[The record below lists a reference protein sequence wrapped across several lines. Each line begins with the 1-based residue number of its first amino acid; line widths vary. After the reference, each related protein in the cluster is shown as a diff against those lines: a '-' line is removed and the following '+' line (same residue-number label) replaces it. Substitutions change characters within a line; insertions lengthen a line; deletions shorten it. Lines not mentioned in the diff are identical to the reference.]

1 MHEQLLE
8 SLAMLFVTLN
18 PISTAIYFAGASGG
32 SDAPTRYRVA
42 IKATLVALGILLVF
56 AIGGDDLLQ
65 AVGIRLFSLKISG
78 GILLFLFG
86 VRMVMNPA
94 NNDAGVKSG
103 GGNLNEQA
111 VFPLAMPLMAG
122 PASILTTVIL
132 IDRAGGD
139 YAMQGAIM
147 GILVLVQ
154 LISLLLM
161 MVSGQVSRL
170 LGRQGADI
178 LSRIMGLLLASLAVE
193 MVLDG
198 LTLARIIAA

>member
-1 MHEQLLE
+1 MNEQLIE
-8 SLAMLFVTLN
+8 ALAMLFVTLN
-18 PISTAIYFAGASGG
+18 PISTAIFFAGASGG
-32 SDAPTRYRVA
+32 SDASTRFRVA
-42 IKATLVALGILLVF
+42 IKATLVALGILLAF

-86 VRMVMNPA
+86 LRMVMNPA
-94 NNDAGVKSG
+94 GSDPAASACSQSLK
-103 GGNLNEQA
+103 EQA

-132 IDRAGGD
+132 IDRAGSN
-139 YAMQGAIM
+139 YTMQGAII

-198 LTLARIIAA
+198 LTLAHIITV

>member
-1 MHEQLLE
+1 MQEQLLE
-8 SLAMLFVTLN
+8 ATALLLVTLN
-18 PISTAIYFAGASGG
+18 PVSTAVYFAGASRG
-32 SDAPTRYRVA
+32 SDTALRARVA
-42 IKATLVALGILLVF
+42 VKATLVALGILLAF

-65 AVGIRLFSLKISG
+65 AVGIRLFALKIAG

-86 VRMVMNPA
+86 LRMVMNPA
-94 NNDAGVKSG
+94 ADSPGVETGPAS
-103 GGNLNEQA
+103 LREQA

-132 IDRAGGD
+132 MDRTGGD

-147 GILVLVQ
+147 GILVLV
-154 LISLLLM
+154 LLTGLFLM

-170 LGRQGADI
+170 LGTQGADI
-178 LSRIMGLLLASLAVE
+178 LCRIMGLLLASLAVE

-198 LTLARIIAA
+198 LALAGIIRA

>member
-1 MHEQLLE
+1 MHEQLFE
-8 SLAMLFVTLN
+8 AMALLFVTLN
-18 PISTAIYFAGASGG
+18 PISTAVFFAGASGG
-32 SDAPTRYRVA
+32 SDASTRYRVA

-86 VRMVMNPA
+86 LRMVMNPA
-94 NNDAGVKSG
+94 SNNPGVKSG
-103 GGNLNEQA
+103 SESLNEQA
-111 VFPLAMPLMAG
+111 VFPLAMPIMAG

-132 IDRAGGD
+132 IDRAGSN
-139 YAMQGAIM
+139 YAMQGAII
-147 GILVLVQ
+147 GILVAVQ
-154 LISLLLM
+154 LLSLILM

-193 MVLDG
+193 MVFDG
-198 LTLARIIAA
+198 LTLARIITV